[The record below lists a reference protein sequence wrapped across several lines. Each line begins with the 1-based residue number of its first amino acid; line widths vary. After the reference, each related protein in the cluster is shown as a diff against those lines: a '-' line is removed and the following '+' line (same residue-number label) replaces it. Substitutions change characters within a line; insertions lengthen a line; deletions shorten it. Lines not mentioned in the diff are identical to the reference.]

1 MKLINRS
8 MKVSE
13 AARLA
18 ASMNARLVARPGRL
32 DIEALHEMK
41 SSRFKRCFLAG
52 HGLIHKT
59 TPSAS
64 QEPRRG
70 AGEVFLNQ
78 GERHD

>member
-1 MKLINRS
+1 MKPINRS

-18 ASMNARLVARPGRL
+18 ASMNARLVAHPGRL

-52 HGLIHKT
+52 HGLVRKT
-59 TPSAS
+59 TPAAS

-70 AGEVFLNQ
+70 AGEVFFNQ
-78 GERHD
+78 GDCHD